1 MKSLSKE
8 WGEKMIFD
16 AHSDLPTY
24 VYEEREKG
32 RTRVLESNFEKF
44 FTGISARVMSVWSR
58 PEKKPIILRYALEAY
73 NRLFKDVSE
82 SEKLVIVGTV
92 KEMEDAIKDGK
103 VALWLGME
111 GGEPIESLDILEIF
125 HSIGLRVLTLTWSL
139 RNQIG
144 DGVFER
150 TRGGLTNFGA
160 EVVGKCEE
168 LGIIIDL
175 SHINE
180 QGFWDV
186 LDITGFPVI
195 ASHSNAKSLC
205 DNPRNL
211 TDEQIKAIA
220 ERDGVIGAVAI
231 PAFVDKDNPTLEKYV
246 KHIEYMVDLVGY
258 KHVGIGFDFVYYLPG
273 WSGKSVEGLEDESK
287 IPDLIKALEENFSEK
302 EVKGITF
309 ENFKRVF
316 ERVVG

>member
-1 MKSLSKE
+1 
-8 WGEKMIFD
+8 MIFD

-32 RTRVLESNFEKF
+32 KTRVLEEKF
-44 FTGISARVMSVWSR
+44 DEFFNGISARVMSVWSR
-58 PEKKPIILRYALEAY
+58 PEKRPIILRYTLEAI
-73 NRLFKDVSE
+73 NRLSKDVEE
-82 SEKLVIVGTV
+82 SSKFEIVGNV
-92 KEMEDAIKDGK
+92 KEMEEAIKAGK
-103 VALWLGME
+103 VAFWLGIE
-111 GGEPIESLDILEIF
+111 GGEPVESLDVLEILYF
-125 HSIGLRVLTLTWSL
+125 LGLRVLTLTWSL

-150 TRGGLTNFGA
+150 TNGGLTNFGV
-160 EVVGKCEE
+160 EVVGKAEE
-168 LGIIIDL
+168 LGIILDL

-180 QGFWDV
+180 AGFWDT
-186 LDITGFPVI
+186 LDVTGFPVI
-195 ASHSNAKSLC
+195 ASHSNAKALC

-231 PAFVDKDNPTLEKYV
+231 PAFVDKEKPTIEKYV
-246 KHIEYMVDLVGY
+246 EHIEYMVNLVGY
-258 KHVGIGFDFVYYLPG
+258 KHVGLGFDFVYYLPG
-273 WSGKSVEGLEDESK
+273 WSGKSIEGFENESK
-287 IPDLIKALEENFSEK
+287 IPKLVELLNERFSKK
-302 EVKGITF
+302 EVEGITF

>member
-1 MKSLSKE
+1 
-8 WGEKMIFD
+8 MIFD

-32 RTRVLESNFEKF
+32 KTRVLEEKF
-44 FTGISARVMSVWSR
+44 DEFFNGISARVMSVWSR
-58 PEKKPIILRYALEAY
+58 PEKRPIILRYTLEAI
-73 NRLFKDVSE
+73 NRLSKDVEE
-82 SEKLVIVGTV
+82 SSKFEIVGNV
-92 KEMEDAIKDGK
+92 KEMEEAIKAGK
-103 VALWLGME
+103 VAFWLGIE
-111 GGEPIESLDILEIF
+111 GGEPVESLDVLEILYF
-125 HSIGLRVLTLTWSL
+125 LGLRVLTLTWSL

-150 TRGGLTNFGA
+150 TNGGLTNFGV
-160 EVVGKCEE
+160 EVVGKAEE
-168 LGIIIDL
+168 LGIILDL

-180 QGFWDV
+180 AGFWDT
-186 LDITGFPVI
+186 LDVTGFPVI
-195 ASHSNAKSLC
+195 ASHSNAKALC

-231 PAFVDKDNPTLEKYV
+231 PAFVDKEKPTIEKYV
-246 KHIEYMVDLVGY
+246 EHIEYMVNLVGY
-258 KHVGIGFDFVYYLPG
+258 KHVGLGFDFVYYLPG
-273 WSGKSVEGLEDESK
+273 WSGKSIEGFENESK
-287 IPDLIKALEENFSEK
+287 IPKLIELLNERFSKK
-302 EVKGITF
+302 EVEGITF